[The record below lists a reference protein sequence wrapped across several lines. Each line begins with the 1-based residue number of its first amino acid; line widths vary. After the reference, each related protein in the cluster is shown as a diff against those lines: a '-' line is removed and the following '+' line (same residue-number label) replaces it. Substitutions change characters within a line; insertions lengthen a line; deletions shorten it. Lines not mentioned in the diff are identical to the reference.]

1 MRDEYISVKE
11 FAKRAGVSVQ
21 SLYKRLN
28 GLNSPLNQ
36 YVVDNQKMLNI
47 SALEEVYGIEVEQPI
62 QPNHSTYSTFHSTP
76 EQENKSKTENRKTV
90 CEKTE
95 SLQLVFDLVSSLK
108 EQLEE
113 KDRQLAEKDKQIES
127 LQKALVLAQENIKGA
142 QLLQANAEQ
151 KLLEQKDESKSE
163 VLEKGKGFWAKFL
176 GK

>member
-1 MRDEYISVKE
+1 MSKTIKQIADEL
-11 FAKRAGVSVQ
+11 GVSKTAVRKKIENLGLRSGLQ
-21 SLYKRLN
+21 KN
-28 GLNSPLNQ
+28 GNQ
-36 YVVDNQKMLNI
+36 FAIDDKQEKLI
-47 SALEEVYGIEVEQPI
+47 KSC
-62 QPNHSTYSTFHSTP
+62 FF
-76 EQENKSKTENRKTV
+76 ENKSETANREPV

-95 SLQLVFDLVSSLK
+95 TFPLVSDLVSVLK
-108 EQLEE
+108 EQLE
-113 KDRQLAEKDKQIES
+113 EKDKQIES